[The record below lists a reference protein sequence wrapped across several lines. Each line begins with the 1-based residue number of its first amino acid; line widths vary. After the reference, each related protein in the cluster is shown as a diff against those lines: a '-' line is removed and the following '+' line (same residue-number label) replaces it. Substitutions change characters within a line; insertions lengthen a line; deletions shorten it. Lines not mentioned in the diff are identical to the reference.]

1 MFFSF
6 FFIVNT
12 NSFQDYIRNNIISY
26 VNSNTENTIE
36 ISDSRYNLK
45 GELIISDILLSDI
58 NSDTIFKLESLSTK
72 YIPLISN
79 NQYYSS
85 LKIEGLK
92 IYLDKADKGI
102 DKSLN
107 ENNLEQIFE
116 NFFFDNI
123 EISNSHFIIK
133 DDSIQNQ
140 LSINNSFIKE
150 ISQVQNGVNF
160 EIESFNG
167 NFSNIKIDDFNSIVN
182 FEGDKLYLNN
192 TYLANENNFIDGDI
206 IIDFDEDFQIK
217 NISTASLNFNIE
229 PSKFNIVQ
237 NNFLVDNIFSGQI
250 EFSGSNKELTID
262 RFFLNNKFFELYA
275 EINLM
280 DVLSKDIEVNT
291 VINNLKINEEFFRTN
306 YEIDEKIDL
315 PLLQGNLF
323 IKNNNLT
330 FNLDELINQE
340 PNINISTCW

>member
-1 MFFSF
+1 M
-6 FFIVNT
+6 
-12 NSFQDYIRNNIISY
+12 
-26 VNSNTENTIE
+26 
-36 ISDSRYNLK
+36 K

-140 LSINNSFIKE
+140 LSVNNSFIKE

-167 NFSNIKIDDFNSIVN
+167 DFSNIKIDDFNSIVN

-192 TYLANENNFIDGDI
+192 TYLANENNFINGDI

-291 VINNLKINEEFFRTN
+291 I
-306 YEIDEKIDL
+306 
-315 PLLQGNLF
+315 
-323 IKNNNLT
+323 IKKLR
-330 FNLDELINQE
+330 
-340 PNINISTCW
+340 